1 MRIKIVFGF
10 LLFGLFA
17 FQTKAQSEFEKYGPY
32 GAQVFTDIKTAT
44 ADEKKVFKLDLSYQN
59 LDAKALSRI
68 QNFSNLQVLRLRNNN
83 IGVYP
88 DNMEK
93 LVNLMY
99 FSSYNNKLSSFL
111 PKPQAYRSL
120 HYLELQHCSIDSIP
134 ASIAYLSLL
143 SSFHFGNTND
153 TLKLPSTMRFMKK
166 LKDLSFENCVLDSFP
181 KPLFQISTLQFLYLS
196 NTNTKAL
203 SSHFERLPDLE
214 VLVIEN
220 NPLETIPF
228 AIYKAQKLRVLA
240 LRGNKLTRLP
250 DSISQ
255 LEHLSVLDLR
265 GNPIPAEEIEKIRLL
280 LPGCEV
286 KF

>member
-1 MRIKIVFGF
+1 MQIKTIFSLLLLGFFVF
-10 LLFGLFA
+10 
-17 FQTKAQSEFEKYGPY
+17 QMKAQNEFDKYGPY
-32 GAQVFTDIKTAT
+32 GAQVFTDLKTAST
-44 ADEKKVFKLDLSYQN
+44 DEKKVYKLDLSYQT
-59 LDAKALSRI
+59 LDAKALSKL

-83 IGVYP
+83 ISGYP
-88 DNMEK
+88 ENMDK

-99 FSSYNNKLSSFL
+99 FSSYNNQLNSFL

-120 HYLELQHCSIDSIP
+120 HYLELQHCGIDSIP
-134 ASIAYLSLL
+134 AAIAYLSLL
-143 SSFHFGNTND
+143 TSFHFGNTDD
-153 TLKLPSTMRFMKK
+153 TVKLPTTLRFMKK

-181 KPLFQISTLQFLYLS
+181 KPLFQVSTLQFLYLS

-203 SSHFERLPDLE
+203 SAHFERLPDLE

-228 AIYKAQKLRVLA
+228 NIYKAQKLRVLS
-240 LRGNKLTRLP
+240 LRGNKLQRIP

-265 GNPIPAEEIEKIRLL
+265 GNPIPAEEIEKIRAL

>member
-1 MRIKIVFGF
+1 MRRLS
-10 LLFGLFA
+10 LLFLGLIA
-17 FQTKAQSEFEKYGPY
+17 YQVQSQGEFEKYGPY
-32 GAQVFTDIKTAT
+32 GAQVFTDVKTAV
-44 ADEKKVFKLDLSYQN
+44 AAEKQVYKLDLSYQN
-59 LDAKALSRI
+59 LDAKSLSRI

-83 IGVYP
+83 ISNYP
-88 DNMEK
+88 ENMDK

-99 FSSYNNKLSSFL
+99 FSSYNNPLTTFL

-120 HYLELQHCSIDSIP
+120 HFIELQHCHIDSIP
-134 ASIAYLSLL
+134 ASIAYLNLL

-153 TLKLPSTMRFMKK
+153 TLKLTSTLRFLKK
-166 LKDLSFENCVLDSFP
+166 LKDLSFENCILDSFP
-181 KPLFQISTLQFLYLS
+181 KPLFQISSLQFLSLS

-214 VLVIEN
+214 VLIIEN

-228 AIYKAQKLRVLA
+228 TIYKAQKLRILS
-240 LRGNKLTRLP
+240 LRGNKLSRLP

-255 LEHLSVLDLR
+255 LENLSVLDLR
-265 GNPIPAEEIEKIRLL
+265 GNPISAEEIEKINLL

>member
-1 MRIKIVFGF
+1 MRIKKAFGF
-10 LLFGLFA
+10 LLFGLLV
-17 FQTKAQSEFEKYGPY
+17 FQTVAQSEFEKYGPY
-32 GAQVFTDIKTAT
+32 GAQVFTDIKTAS

-59 LDAKALSRI
+59 LDAKSLSKI

-83 IGVYP
+83 ITGYP
-88 DNMEK
+88 DNMDK

-99 FSSYNNKLSSFL
+99 FSSYNNALSRFL
-111 PKPQAYRSL
+111 PRPQAYRSL
-120 HYLELQHCSIDSIP
+120 HYLELQHCKIDSIP

-143 SSFHFGNTND
+143 SSFHFGNTDD
-153 TLKLPSTMRFMKK
+153 TLKLPTTFRFMKK
-166 LKDLSFENCVLDSFP
+166 LKDLSFENCILDSFP
-181 KPLFQISTLQFLYLS
+181 KPLFQVSTLQFLYLS

-220 NPLETIPF
+220 NPLENIPF
-228 AIYKAQKLRVLA
+228 SIYKAQKLRVLS
-240 LRGNKLTRLP
+240 LRGNQIKRLP

-265 GNPIPAEEIEKIRLL
+265 GNPIPPEELEKIRLL

>member
-1 MRIKIVFGF
+1 MRIIPFIY
-10 LLFGLFA
+10 LA
-17 FQTKAQSEFEKYGPY
+17 FCSSVSQTQAQSEFEKYGPY
-32 GAQVFTDIKTAT
+32 GAQVFTDIKTVAGS
-44 ADEKKVFKLDLSYQN
+44 EKQVFKLDLSYQN
-59 LDAKALSRI
+59 LDAKSLSKI
-68 QNFSNLQVLRLRNNN
+68 QMLSNLQVLRLRNNN
-83 IGVYP
+83 ISVYP

-99 FSSYNNKLSSFL
+99 FSSYNNQLSSFL

-153 TLKLPSTMRFMKK
+153 TLKLPVTLRFMKK

-181 KPLFQISTLQFLYLS
+181 KPLFQVSTLQFLYLS

-220 NPLETIPF
+220 NPLESIPF
-228 AIYKAQKLRVLA
+228 SIYKAQKLRVLS
-240 LRGNKLTRLP
+240 LRANKLTRLP

-255 LEHLSVLDLR
+255 LEQLTVLDLR
-265 GNPIPAEEIEKIRLL
+265 GNPIPAEEIDKIRLL

>member
-1 MRIKIVFGF
+1 
-10 LLFGLFA
+10 
-17 FQTKAQSEFEKYGPY
+17 
-32 GAQVFTDIKTAT
+32 
-44 ADEKKVFKLDLSYQN
+44 
-59 LDAKALSRI
+59 
-68 QNFSNLQVLRLRNNN
+68 
-83 IGVYP
+83 
-88 DNMEK
+88 MEK

-99 FSSYNNKLSSFL
+99 FSSYNNKLTAFL

-120 HYLELQHCSIDSIP
+120 HYLELQHCNIDSIP

-143 SSFHFGNTND
+143 NSFHFGNSDD
-153 TLKLPSTMRFMKK
+153 TLKLPMTLRYMKK

-181 KPLFQISTLQFLYLS
+181 KPLFQVGTLQFLYLS
-196 NTNTKAL
+196 NTNTKML

-214 VLVIEN
+214 VLVVEN
-220 NPLETIPF
+220 NPLEKIPF
-228 AIYKAQKLRVLA
+228 TIYKSQKLRVLS

-265 GNPIPAEEIEKIRLL
+265 GNPIPAEEIEKIKIL